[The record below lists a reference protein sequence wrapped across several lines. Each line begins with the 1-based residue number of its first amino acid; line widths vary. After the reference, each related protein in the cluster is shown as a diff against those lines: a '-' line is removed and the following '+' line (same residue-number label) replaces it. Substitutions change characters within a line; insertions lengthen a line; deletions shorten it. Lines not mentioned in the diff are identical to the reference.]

1 MAKFN
6 ANRVVPFDFK
16 PFSEKQL
23 LVLGWWMLPQYK
35 NKNALICD
43 GAVRSGKTVSM
54 CFSYVNW
61 ATYSYNGY
69 NFAICGKTIASVRR
83 NVIQP
88 LKDRKSVV

>member
-54 CFSYVNW
+54 ALSFVMW
-61 ATYSYNGY
+61 AMENFDECD
-69 NFAICGKTIASVRR
+69 FAICGKTIGSLNR
-83 NVIQP
+83 NVINT
-88 LKDRKSVV
+88 L